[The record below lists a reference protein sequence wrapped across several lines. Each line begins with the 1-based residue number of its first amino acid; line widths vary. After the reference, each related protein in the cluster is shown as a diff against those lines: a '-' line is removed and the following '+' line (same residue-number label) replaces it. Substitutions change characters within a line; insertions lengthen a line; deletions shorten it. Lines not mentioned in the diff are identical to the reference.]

1 MNKVEHGSKIRLCV
15 GLQFYSIMIYYNSTD
30 YDWGVEIIN
39 LTVIG
44 NLNPAPFTETFG
56 PLQTTEVVVTDER
69 ILHIKQRHP
78 EDYLLFEQ
86 YGRERMLAQY
96 LL

>member
-1 MNKVEHGSKIRLCV
+1 MARMVMNEVEQGSKIRLCV

-44 NLNPAPFTETFG
+44 NLKGFIHKVM
-56 PLQTTEVVVTDER
+56 QTNSGV
-69 ILHIKQRHP
+69 
-78 EDYLLFEQ
+78 
-86 YGRERMLAQY
+86 MLARQIFCV
-96 LL
+96 

>member
-1 MNKVEHGSKIRLCV
+1 MNEVEQGSKIRLCV

-44 NLNPAPFTETFG
+44 NLKGFIHKVM
-56 PLQTTEVVVTDER
+56 QTNSGV
-69 ILHIKQRHP
+69 
-78 EDYLLFEQ
+78 
-86 YGRERMLAQY
+86 MLARQIFCV
-96 LL
+96 